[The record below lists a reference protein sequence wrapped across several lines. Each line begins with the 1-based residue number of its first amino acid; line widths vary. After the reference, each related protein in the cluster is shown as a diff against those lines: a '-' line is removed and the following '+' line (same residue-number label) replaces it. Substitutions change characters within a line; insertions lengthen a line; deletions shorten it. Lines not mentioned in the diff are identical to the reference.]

1 MKHRVESRQAQSI
14 DEEKDHPRLMTIPEE
29 SETNDAAEMHDEMQT
44 NVEIHLNQE
53 DDTINISGYQNNRL
67 TIDYV
72 KETEEA
78 TVRVTKDRCRH
89 MSQVD
94 TTYVNGQELLT
105 AIDS

>member
-44 NVEIHLNQE
+44 NVGIQLNQVT
-53 DDTINISGYQNNRL
+53 DRINISGYQNTRL

-72 KETEEA
+72 KGTEVV
-78 TVRVTKDRCRH
+78 TVKVTKGRGRN

-94 TTYVNGQELLT
+94 TTYVNG
-105 AIDS
+105 